1 MLYGDRIFG
10 KGFWI
15 AEIAKGTFMA
25 QERIKAYKIVSY
37 QFLTFVRMAFSSD
50 SGAPLSRVLENF
62 QQRSLPIRFL
72 ATDVS
77 SQGELE
83 LNLGVDLLSEEM
95 VDEVIEELES
105 LQNRNDLSVISQ
117 VSMALVYGPHFG
129 EVPGIASLALS
140 TLSSAGITIL
150 ATSASASSLSCLFPA
165 MQFKAALET
174 FHAIFEPPQE
184 NLYWRDNHAEV
195 LR

>member
-1 MLYGDRIFG
+1 
-10 KGFWI
+10 
-15 AEIAKGTFMA
+15 MA

-50 SGAPLSRVLENF
+50 GDAPLSSVLENF
-62 QQRSLPIRFL
+62 ERQSLPIRFF
-72 ATDVS
+72 TSDVS
-77 SQGELE
+77 SRGELE
-83 LNLGVDLLSEEM
+83 LNLGVDLLSAEM
-95 VDEVIEELES
+95 VDEVIGQLES

-117 VSMALVYGPHFG
+117 VSMALIYGPHFG
-129 EVPGIASLALS
+129 EVPGIAGL
-140 TLSSAGITIL
+140 TLSALTSAGITIL

-174 FHAIFEPPQE
+174 LHAIFEPPQE